1 MLNTAG
7 NDMTG
12 KPKILLI
19 LPAYNEEESIGAVL
33 ESIREQH
40 VDERMDVL
48 VINDGSSD
56 KTLEVV
62 ASYGFEALSQVY
74 NMGYGAAL
82 QTAYKYACDQNYD
95 YLLQMDAD
103 GQHDLANLD
112 LILAK
117 LLGEG
122 GAAAACEGA
131 GENDAAV
138 AGEGATVESDGSVN
152 SSAATTKR
160 TPDIVIGSRFLEGA
174 QSFAISPVKKP
185 VIAAFRGI
193 ITLTTKY
200 KLTDPTSGL
209 WGLNRAALEVF
220 KKRNFFDVKYPD
232 LNMILQML
240 LLGFHIEEI
249 PAIMHERSAGTSMHS
264 GIGNALR
271 YAVIMGLSTV
281 GVLIRSRNMK
291 AEMHG

>member
-1 MLNTAG
+1 
-7 NDMTG
+7 MTG

-82 QTAYKYACDQNYD
+82 QTAYKYACDHNYD

-117 LLGEG
+117 LTGEG
-122 GAAAACEGA
+122 GAAVACEGA
-131 GENDAAV
+131 GEND
-138 AGEGATVESDGSVN
+138 
-152 SSAATTKR
+152 AATTKR